1 MGVDGYEN
9 LAPKGRLDALI
20 RDSFR
25 SWECLNHTLEM
36 AREVAV
42 TNGIACHIPY
52 PRLLTGEELRLLE
65 ERRAKGA

>member
-1 MGVDGYEN
+1 MSVDGYES
-9 LAPKGRLDALI
+9 LSPEDRLDALI

-52 PRLLTGEELRLLE
+52 PRLLTGEELRMLE